1 MKILVLTFYYKPD
14 ICAGSFRAT
23 PFVNALSN
31 LLTLDD
37 KIEVIT
43 TMPQRYFSFDQ
54 EANEIEEFDNVQIKR
69 IKLPSHHSRFLD
81 QSWAFFHYM
90 AKTLIDVKKKKY
102 DVVFAT
108 SSRLFTAF
116 MGALIARNKNIP
128 LYLDIRDIFTDNLS
142 SVLKNKVTRV
152 LIFFLQLIEKYTI
165 NSATKIN
172 LVSKGF
178 KTYFENINDKVDYSF
193 LTNGIDNEFL
203 NFDFTKSRTNGKI
216 IITYAGNIGE
226 GQGLEKIVPNMALSL
241 GDNYEIRI
249 IGAGGMRSVLEKR
262 LQKCNIGNVKIYD
275 PVDREKLLR
284 FYKNTD
290 YLLLHLNNYDAFKRV
305 LPSKIFEYGATR
317 KPTIAGVSGYAAKFI
332 NKYLGHNWLVFEPAN
347 IQDFERKFHNFEPGE
362 SDIKSF
368 LDRFNR
374 KTLMSLLAKDVIG
387 VVRSFNI

>member
-1 MKILVLTFYYKPD
+1 MKILILTFYYKPD
-14 ICAGSFRAT
+14 LCAGSFRAT
-23 PFVNALSN
+23 PFVNALSK

-54 EANEIEEFDNVQIKR
+54 KADEIEGFDNVQIKR
-69 IKLPSHHSRFLD
+69 MKLPTHHSRFFD

-90 AKTLIDVKKKKY
+90 IKTLIYVKKKKY
-102 DVVFAT
+102 DIVFAT

-116 MGALIARNKNIP
+116 LGTIIARNKKIP

-142 SVLKNKVTRV
+142 SVLKNKVARV

-178 KTYFENINDKVDYSF
+178 KTYFENINDEVDYSF
-193 LTNGIDNEFL
+193 LTNGIDEEFL
-203 NFDFTKSRTNGKI
+203 NYDFSKTKTNDKI

-249 IGAGGMRSVLEKR
+249 IGEGGMRNVLEKR
-262 LQKCNIGNVKIYD
+262 LNLLGIRNVEIYN
-275 PVDREKLLR
+275 PVNREKLLKLYR
-284 FYKNTD
+284 DSD

-305 LPSKIFEYGATR
+305 LPSKIFEYGATC
-317 KPTIAGVSGYAAKFI
+317 KPTIAGVSGYAAEFI
-332 NKYLGHNWLVFEPAN
+332 NTHFHQNWLVFEPAN
-347 IQDFERKFHNFEPGE
+347 IQDFEIKFHNFKPGKCNIE
-362 SDIKSF
+362 RF
-368 LDRFNR
+368 LRRFRR
-374 KTLMSLLAKDVIG
+374 KTLMSQLAKDVIG
-387 VVRSFNI
+387 IIKSPCY